1 MFYRCDF
8 LLRSQKA
15 ASFWCMAIAEVLGLV
30 WLVQGYRPGQE
41 GCVYFL
47 KEKRRED
54 MALNEVF
61 ICNIC
66 NRSEELRG
74 ED

>member
-1 MFYRCDF
+1 
-8 LLRSQKA
+8 
-15 ASFWCMAIAEVLGLV
+15 MAIAEVLGLV